1 MRIKTQYYMN
11 TKFTFNL
18 IIILLLL
25 RILCFSQNIPGLSE
39 KQIEKVDEYFEMYE
53 YYFGVED
60 LDQAIFYLNQIAY
73 IYLSSG
79 MLDQAANYF
88 IQTIPLYEKTQNY
101 DDLKTIYSNLGLI
114 FTDLENLDKAYKFF
128 NKSLEIKR
136 IIGNR
141 EDISSGLVDVAYIL
155 SMLNDYEG
163 ANELLEEA
171 LEISIELDLQSLSLS
186 CYDLLAKNY
195 DHIGDLKK
203 SQNYRNN
210 FDDLLRFTEQ
220 QNIKVEYQER
230 DIENQIE
237 IEKTRA
243 EKRAKEAELQ
253 LRQLQFQLTQD
264 SMNIVVQAKVD
275 SLEEAER
282 ISKLAEQEIQIL
294 QQEQDLQEAKLAEE
308 QAKAKVSRL
317 IIYSV
322 SVGLVLVFIMAVLT
336 FRNFR
341 FQRKAN
347 IELEAKNIEIENTSR
362 ELAAANL
369 NITKSINYAQGIQKA
384 LLPRQELLNT
394 YIPESFVLF
403 KPRDIVS
410 GDFYWFA
417 EINMANDLYETKKES
432 KQSKEDWSFEDFEFL
447 PIENNKFAISA
458 VDCTGHGVPGAF
470 MSMIGYNLLDEIIS
484 SGISRADT
492 ILNELHKGVRRTLKQ
507 DITEN
512 RDGMDMALC
521 VINKIERTVQYAG
534 AENPLLYIQNGEIQQ
549 IKGDRNPIG
558 GLQTEKKRVFTSHTI
573 KVNKPSWFYIFS
585 DGFID
590 QFGGSKGR
598 KFLIANL
605 RKLLM
610 EIHKK
615 PMIEQ
620 RQILDDAFNEWI
632 GEKHKQIDDV
642 LVIGFKLG

>member
-1 MRIKTQYYMN
+1 MSKSVFIFALCY
-11 TKFTFNL
+11 FFL
-18 IIILLLL
+18 IINI
-25 RILCFSQNIPGLSE
+25 FSQSDGTLTE
-39 KQIEKVDEYFEMYE
+39 KQIKDIEE
-53 YYFGVED
+53 YYELFEYYYGQED
-60 LDQAIFYLNQIAY
+60 LDQAVFYLNQIAF
-73 IYLSSG
+73 IYLSIG
-79 MLDQAANYF
+79 NIEEAANYF
-88 IQTIPLYEKTQNY
+88 LQTVPLYEQTENY
-101 DDLKTIYSNLGLI
+101 DDLKIIYSNLGLI
-114 FTDLENLDKAYKFF
+114 YADLEELDKAYEYFTR
-128 NKSLEIKR
+128 SLDIKR
-136 IIGNR
+136 KLNDQQEIA
-141 EDISSGLVDVAYIL
+141 SGIVDVAYVS
-155 SMLNDYEG
+155 SMLGEYEG

-171 LEISIELDLQSLSLS
+171 LEISIEQDLQSLTLS
-186 CYDLLAKNY
+186 CYDLLAQNY

-203 SQNYRNN
+203 AQTFRDN

-243 EKRAKEAELQ
+243 EKRAKEAELA
-253 LRQLQFQLTQD
+253 LRQLQFQFSQD
-264 SMNIVVQAKVD
+264 SMNVIVQAKAD

-282 ISKLAEQEIQIL
+282 ISRLAKQEIQIL
-294 QQEQDLQEAKLAEE
+294 EQNRQLQEAKLAEE
-308 QAKAKVSRL
+308 QAKARVGRL

-322 SVGLVLVFIMAVLT
+322 SVGLVLVVIMAVLT

-347 IELEAKNIEIENTSR
+347 IELEAKNIEIENKSQ

-394 YIPESFVLF
+394 YIPESFILF

-417 EINMANDLYETKKES
+417 EINAAIDLYETKKES
-432 KQSKEDWSFEDFEFL
+432 RQLKEGWSFEDFEFL

-470 MSMIGYNLLDEIIS
+470 MSMIGYNLLDEII
-484 SGISRADT
+484 GTGVSRADM

-512 RDGMDMALC
+512 RDGMDMSIC

-534 AENPLLYIQNGEIQQ
+534 AENPLLYIQNGEVAQL
-549 IKGDRNPIG
+549 KGDRNPIG
-558 GLQTEKKRVFTSHTI
+558 GLQTEKKRTFTAHTI
-573 KVNKPSWFYIFS
+573 KVDKPSWFYIFS

-590 QFGGSKGR
+590 QFGGPKGR
-598 KFLIANL
+598 KFLVANL

-610 EIHKK
+610 DIHEK

-620 RQILDDAFNEWI
+620 RQILDDAFNDWI
-632 GEKHKQIDDV
+632 GEEHKQIDDV

>member
-1 MRIKTQYYMN
+1 
-11 TKFTFNL
+11 
-18 IIILLLL
+18 
-25 RILCFSQNIPGLSE
+25 
-39 KQIEKVDEYFEMYE
+39 
-53 YYFGVED
+53 
-60 LDQAIFYLNQIAY
+60 
-73 IYLSSG
+73 
-79 MLDQAANYF
+79 
-88 IQTIPLYEKTQNY
+88 
-101 DDLKTIYSNLGLI
+101 
-114 FTDLENLDKAYKFF
+114 
-128 NKSLEIKR
+128 
-136 IIGNR
+136 
-141 EDISSGLVDVAYIL
+141 
-155 SMLNDYEG
+155 
-163 ANELLEEA
+163 
-171 LEISIELDLQSLSLS
+171 
-186 CYDLLAKNY
+186 
-195 DHIGDLKK
+195 
-203 SQNYRNN
+203 
-210 FDDLLRFTEQ
+210 
-220 QNIKVEYQER
+220 
-230 DIENQIE
+230 
-237 IEKTRA
+237 
-243 EKRAKEAELQ
+243 
-253 LRQLQFQLTQD
+253 
-264 SMNIVVQAKVD
+264 MNIVVQAKVD